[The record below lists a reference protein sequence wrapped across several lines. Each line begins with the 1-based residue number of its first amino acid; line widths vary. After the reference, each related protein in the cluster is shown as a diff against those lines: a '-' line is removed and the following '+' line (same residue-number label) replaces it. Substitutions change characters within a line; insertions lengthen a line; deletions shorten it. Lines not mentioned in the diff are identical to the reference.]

1 MSRERDNGWE
11 DHVYVD
17 EDKLVE
23 RLKKEFNFINNIHFA
38 GKYDIEDKT
47 LSKVELHTFLWA
59 AYNYCMAVHYVGA
72 GVEPGS
78 VLKRPD
84 YLTINKYK
92 VGYAGRCRSYGR
104 PEKGG
109 TFEISISYKYYE
121 DWGFV
126 QILETL
132 YHEIAHLTYFD
143 HSDEF
148 WAEGERIGFGLRPSG
163 VKGTARYATLATQAC
178 QDQASIMYVQIAGH
192 TKDRSQTL
200 IAGLR
205 YQVERNLG
213 CKSASTQDQKS
224 CCNTTNSPANHGA
237 IFYPKLF

>member
-163 VKGTARYATLATQAC
+163 VKGRPAKFERYCEVCDFSYPSVSRPSKYYVCPECWPYKGPEPNFDSWLALP
-178 QDQASIMYVQIAGH
+178 SGEKPWMQIRKYTGPEI
-192 TKDRSQTL
+192 L
-200 IAGLR
+200 L
-205 YQVERNLG
+205 
-213 CKSASTQDQKS
+213 
-224 CCNTTNSPANHGA
+224 
-237 IFYPKLF
+237 

>member
-1 MSRERDNGWE
+1 MSREIDYGWT
-11 DHVYVD
+11 DHVYGD

-23 RLKKEFNFINNIHFA
+23 RLKKEFSFINNIHCA

-47 LSKVELHTFLWA
+47 LSKAELKTFLWA

-78 VLKRPD
+78 ILKHPD
-84 YLTINKYK
+84 FLTINNYK
-92 VGYAGRCRSYGR
+92 VGYAGKCRSYGR

-109 TFEISISYKYYE
+109 TFAISMSFKYYE

-126 QILETL
+126 QTLETL

-148 WAEGERIGFGLRPSG
+148 WAEGQRIGFGLKPSG
-163 VKGTARYATLATQAC
+163 VKGRPAKFERYC
-178 QDQASIMYVQIAGH
+178 EVCDFSYPSVSRPSKYYVCPECWPYNGPKPNYN
-192 TKDRSQTL
+192 TWLVLPS
-200 IAGLR
+200 
-205 YQVERNLG
+205 EE
-213 CKSASTQDQKS
+213 KSFMKIRKYTGPD
-224 CCNTTNSPANHGA
+224 
-237 IFYPKLF
+237 ILL